1 MFLNILNN
9 AQQAI
14 DGPGTITV
22 RTRREGGDVHV
33 AISDTG
39 AGIPTELLSRIFDPG
54 YTTKGVGAGTG
65 LGLSICYQIM
75 ADHDGRIDVESQ
87 QGDGSTFT
95 VVVPIQPD
103 VAAPD
108 PPVD

>member
-22 RTRREGGDVHV
+22 RTRREGDEVHV

-39 AGIPTELLSRIFDPG
+39 SGIPTELLSRIFDPG
-54 YTTKGVGAGTG
+54 
-65 LGLSICYQIM
+65 
-75 ADHDGRIDVESQ
+75 
-87 QGDGSTFT
+87 
-95 VVVPIQPD
+95 
-103 VAAPD
+103 
-108 PPVD
+108 